1 MEKYKV
7 GHEVGDRDRDR
18 DRAACGDRAQMWFEL
33 AKRRQFIIINSA
45 KRTNK

>member
-1 MEKYKV
+1 MEKHKV
-7 GHEVGDRDRDR
+7 GHKVGNRDGDRDRETET
-18 DRAACGDRAQMWFEL
+18 QMWLEL